1 MPFKMKD
8 VCKSQCKT
16 FKVSLLFGRVGVQA
30 RKRNKKQPFIISVSN
45 TVSDWQSLQ
54 FLRAFYTA
62 WPYFIAYCFSIIA
75 GKAEKGGKGDIGYAI
90 SLLAKEVL

>member
-1 MPFKMKD
+1 MYIKQF
-8 VCKSQCKT
+8 KT

-30 RKRNKKQPFIISVSN
+30 RKRNKKQPFIIVSVSN

-54 FLRAFYTA
+54 FLRVFYTA

-75 GKAEKGGKGDIGYAI
+75 GKAEKDGKGDIGYAI